1 MYLARILYPVKVL
14 GPGNRIGIWF
24 DGCPHHC
31 RGCSNPELWDT
42 QEKYKTTLEVF
53 ENLLDKICSTH
64 SVDGFTLTGGD
75 PFAQP
80 EALEEILPVL
90 SNISNDILVYTGF
103 QYEELKTLYPKQLSQ
118 IGVLIDGPYI
128 EERNIGIPLCGSD
141 NQQIIIL
148 NPALTE
154 TYATYLRDARNTI
167 QDFTTMD
174 GVISVGI
181 HNPDYNTAIDKLLQN
196 KGLEHISDK
205 ENRNERY

>member
-1 MYLARILYPVKVL
+1 ML

-53 ENLLDKICSTH
+53 ENLLGKICSTH
-64 SVDGFTLTGGD
+64 PVDGFTLTGGD

-103 QYEELKTLYPKQLSQ
+103 RYEELKGLHPKLLSQ

-128 EERNIGIPLCGSD
+128 EDRNVGVPLRGSD
-141 NQQIIIL
+141 NQKIIIL
-148 NPALTE
+148 NPALAE
-154 TYATYLRDARNTI
+154 TYATYLRDTQNTI

-181 HNPDYNTAIDKLLQN
+181 HKPDYNKTIDKLLQN
-196 KGLEHISDK
+196 KGLEHTNSK
-205 ENRNERY
+205 ENKNG